1 MRTETVEI
9 AVEEVTRK
17 TTHHSM
23 EINNM
28 KDGLQEEVE
37 KLRAEVKRRPSAMMM
52 LSLIHI

>member
-37 KLRAEVKRRPSAMMM
+37 KIRAEEMCIRDSNNTSQKR
-52 LSLIHI
+52 